1 MNGDKI
7 KCGNCGKIFI
17 DITEI
22 KMQDSR
28 NGKFRNMCPGCYST
42 NTINLHED
50 TKRKDKFIYL
60 GDTKGGERH
69 TAKINKKYIKKPNL
83 DVEYISKR
91 VLGFRQQCNV
101 SESKKKFAVGYERT
115 QPRTEKLKDDFV
127 ARTGGTYIVKHI
139 KPYTPQE
146 LMQQKLKNQCE
157 KLKSKPNNYRRYKG
171 WRYDKK
177 IKEES

>member
-1 MNGDKI
+1 MKGDKI

-28 NGKFRNMCPGCYST
+28 NGKFRNMCPDCYST

-50 TKRKDKFIYL
+50 TKRKDKFIYD
-60 GDTKGGERH
+60 GTHRDGEIH
-69 TAKINKKYIKKPNL
+69 AKNNKYIKKPIL
-83 DVEYISKR
+83 ITEYVAKE
-91 VLGFRQQCNV
+91 VLGERQSCDVAEERKNF
-101 SESKKKFAVGYERT
+101 SIMYERT
-115 QPRTEKLKDDFV
+115 LPKSETSKEDFV
-127 ARTGGTYIVKHI
+127 IRTKGTYHVDHI

-146 LMQQKLKNQCE
+146 LMQQKLKNQHE
-157 KLKSKPNNYRRYKG
+157 ELKSKPNNYKHYKG